1 MKEVFSSIQG
11 MFSARKAWDNLT
23 TNEAS
28 VFKYFLFLLFL
39 TPQIGKCINDDA
51 KDEVQND
58 DDHNKEEQEIVNN
71 PRHVK
76 GFLGNKQ
83 KSSKQIQTSVRKS
96 YTNIYSRQI
105 KLIYYCWQTAPFDNS
120 IIKFTVGI
128 LYLLFL
134 SEFEN
139 LSLNYWKKCYKKKN
153 NNQTVIVSLPWRH
166 NEHKHNDIWPSHN
179 TMQLALLWLV
189 CCVMQVSEPSVLI
202 VKKRGSTQCIY
213 WQHIAPQRLVN
224 YYMGLCQG
232 IGIILHNIAPQTL
245 QDKNTECF
253 ETPIGWWSV
262 IQELSIIRTILVVI

>member
-1 MKEVFSSIQG
+1 

-105 KLIYYCWQTAPFDNS
+105 KLIYYCWQISPFDNS

-139 LSLNYWKKCYKKKN
+139 LSLNYWKN
-153 NNQTVIVSLPWRH
+153 VIKRKTITKQLLYHCR
-166 NEHKHNDIWPSHN
+166 EGTTKIN
-179 TMQLALLWLV
+179 TMTFGPA
-189 CCVMQVSEPSVLI
+189 
-202 VKKRGSTQCIY
+202 
-213 WQHIAPQRLVN
+213 
-224 YYMGLCQG
+224 
-232 IGIILHNIAPQTL
+232 
-245 QDKNTECF
+245 
-253 ETPIGWWSV
+253 
-262 IQELSIIRTILVVI
+262 TILCNLHCCGWCVV